1 MEKFIS
7 IPNSINELTGANRFN
22 LVALFATLKS
32 HICNRE
38 LSVKRYTV
46 ALAKELGI
54 SVEAVKK
61 LIPCL
66 KETGLLIDITK
77 SEEDANGVILEHKCN
92 VYQFKDDMKSP
103 YIMIAPKFLKA
114 PITSKLKGFILI
126 LRSLCKNGSNVVR
139 FKNKK
144 ELRELLKIGNA
155 QTLNKYLEELEGS
168 DIVTINEDSIVFNRE
183 YFYLYNPNNNLTD
196 EQKLYCYIW
205 DYCYINGVVP
215 PMKHLNGRTC
225 DKTLA
230 FMAMELKGNT
240 VNIKERIPNL
250 PKEVTLEYFYK
261 ALCNEKREIHK
272 KFEYE
277 FTL

>member
-7 IPNSINELTGANRFN
+7 IPNSISELKGANRFN

-32 HICNRE
+32 HICTRDF
-38 LSVKRYTV
+38 LVKRYTK
-46 ALAKELGI
+46 ALADELDI

-66 KETGLLIDITK
+66 KQTGLLIDITK

-92 VYQFKDDMKSP
+92 VYHFKNDMHGD
-103 YIMIAPKFLKA
+103 YMMVAPKLLKA
-114 PITSKLKGFILI
+114 KISSKLKGFILI
-126 LRSLCKNGSNVVR
+126 LRSFCKNGSNVVR
-139 FKNKK
+139 FKNKS
-144 ELRELLKIGNA
+144 ELRELLKIGDIR
-155 QTLNKYLEELEGS
+155 TLNNFLEELKGC
-168 DIVTINEDSIVFNRE
+168 DIATINEDSIVFNRE
-183 YFYLYNPNNNLTD
+183 YFYLYNPNSNLTD
-196 EQKLYCYIW
+196 EQKLYCYLW

-230 FMAMELKGNT
+230 FMAMELKGTT

-250 PKEVTLEYFYK
+250 PEEVTLEYFYK